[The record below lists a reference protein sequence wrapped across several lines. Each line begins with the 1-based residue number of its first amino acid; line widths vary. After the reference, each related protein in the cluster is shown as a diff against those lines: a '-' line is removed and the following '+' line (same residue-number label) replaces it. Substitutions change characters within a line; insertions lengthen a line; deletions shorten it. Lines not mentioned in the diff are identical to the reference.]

1 MFQYFKKATY
11 SLKDYHYK
19 ISLIF
24 VLTIFCTIIEIL
36 SIGMIIPILNIF
48 VNEDYLKY
56 LNYLFFFEDF
66 TKKEALVMILMLF
79 LFLYFGK
86 FFLLR
91 YLIYHQNSLSYK
103 IYTDISKKVFK
114 NYLYKDFFFH
124 IKNNSSE
131 LIRNIQSEINLY
143 SFGVIFPGVRLI
155 SELFIF
161 ISITITLMIF
171 NFTTTIII

>member
-124 IKNNSSE
+124 IKNTNVKTPINS
-131 LIRNIQSEINLY
+131 RIN
-143 SFGVIFPGVRLI
+143 FGIWTVVSLFFPA
-155 SELFIF
+155 FAF
-161 ISITITLMIF
+161 
-171 NFTTTIII
+171 